1 MQSGG
6 IMVSTPIVV
15 IAGLISN
22 NCKYLIAKRNL
33 SKSLGGL
40 WEFPGGKLADD
51 ETSQECLKRE
61 LMEELNIDADIGGYI
76 CKNTHEYNDFTIE
89 LHLYEVNSF
98 SGEVIQTEHEEIQ
111 WVAMNDFDDYEFA
124 PADIPLINKLQ
135 EVWN

>member
-1 MQSGG
+1 
-6 IMVSTPIVV
+6 MVSTPIIV

-22 NCKYLIAKRNL
+22 NGKYLIAKRNM

-40 WEFPGGKLADD
+40 WEFPGGKLSDD
-51 ETSQECLKRE
+51 ETPQECLKRE
-61 LMEELNIDADIGGYI
+61 LMEELHIDAEVGSFI

-111 WVAMNDFDDYEFA
+111 WVSINDSDAYEFA
-124 PADIPLINKLQ
+124 PADIPLINQLM
-135 EVWN
+135 ETNYG

>member
-1 MQSGG
+1 
-6 IMVSTPIVV
+6 MVSTPIIV

-22 NCKYLIAKRNL
+22 NGKYLIAKRNM

-40 WEFPGGKLADD
+40 WEFPGGKLSDD

-61 LMEELNIDADIGGYI
+61 LMEELHIDAEVGSFI

-111 WVAMNDFDDYEFA
+111 WVPLSEFNGYVFA

>member
-1 MQSGG
+1 
-6 IMVSTPIVV
+6 MVSTPIVV

-22 NCKYLIAKRNL
+22 NGKYLIAKRNM

-40 WEFPGGKLADD
+40 WEFPGGKLSDD
-51 ETSQECLKRE
+51 ETPQECLKRE
-61 LMEELNIDADIGGYI
+61 LMEELHIDADIGGYI

-111 WVAMNDFDDYEFA
+111 WVPLSEFNGYVFA
-124 PADIPLINKLQ
+124 PADIPLINKLR